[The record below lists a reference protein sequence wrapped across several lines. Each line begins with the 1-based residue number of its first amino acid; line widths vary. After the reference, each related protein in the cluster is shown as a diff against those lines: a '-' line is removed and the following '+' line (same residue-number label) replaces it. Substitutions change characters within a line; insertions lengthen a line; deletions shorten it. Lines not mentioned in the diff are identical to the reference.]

1 MYLLIYLD
9 LNLFF
14 AFNFTCF
21 FLLSFLSLDLLI
33 FLRLHFSFINLEVIQ
48 PISILLLFILKFSPW
63 LLAYQSLLSIN
74 TFNLFHDI
82 YLTPDFYSF
91 VIMYFNYILNLNKIL
106 FYIVNVHLQL
116 SKYLPFC
123 FSLAFL
129 TFCLE

>member
-63 LLAYQSLLSIN
+63 LLAYQSLLLIN